1 MTQVPYTTPS
11 KNGLQAVQTDFYG
24 LGGEG
29 SLVSSVQIIWDATF
43 AGTITIWATNLPNR
57 IVPVTDPVVNN
68 KWTQLN
74 PPTGYTAITGGT
86 ASAATP
92 LVLAVTTGVAGNA
105 FMDIGNSGAT
115 QLRAQVVCTTAG
127 QLQIWPNGKF

>member
-1 MTQVPYTTPS
+1 MTQIAYTTPP
-11 KNGLQAVQTDFYG
+11 KNGLQLVQTDFYG

-29 SLVSSVQIIWDATF
+29 SLISSVQFIWDNTF
-43 AGTITIWATNLPNR
+43 AGTITIWACNLPER
-57 IVPVTDPVVNN
+57 LVPTNDAVANN

-105 FMDIGNSGAT
+105 FMDIGNSGAVR
-115 QLRAQVVCTTAG
+115 LRAQVVCTTQG
-127 QLQIWPNGKF
+127 QLLIWPNGKS

>member
-1 MTQVPYTTPS
+1 MTQIQYTTPA
-11 KNGLQAVQTDFYG
+11 KRGLQLVQTDFYG
-24 LGGEG
+24 LGGDG
-29 SLVSSVQIIWDATF
+29 SLISSVQIIWDATF
-43 AGTITIWATNLPNR
+43 AGTITIWATNLPSR
-57 IVPVTDPVVNN
+57 LVAVTDLVANN

-86 ASAATP
+86 ATVVTP

-115 QLRAQVVCTTAG
+115 QLRAQVVCTTQG
-127 QLQIWPNGKF
+127 QLEIWPNGKM